1 MFSFSFQVS
10 IHHKTN
16 LAIIKGKIISHVHGG
31 ILNRK
36 SHWTQNRLIEFKIE
50 FLAQGISH
58 GKHPKMN
65 FEIPPLKNSPPF
77 CWCLMVITF
86 RIRCGIVQTNNN
98 WIRFHSTKIDFDV
111 ARWKIIGRCSL
122 PDGGWNR
129 VNTIYLMASI
139 GGSSLNWVAAGYEPP
154 EDNDISFIQ
163 YNWNTL
169 YLPIGEIV
177 IMKINNCNVNYALFL
192 FTLS

>member
-58 GKHPKMN
+58 GKYPKMN
-65 FEIPPLKNSPPF
+65 FEKPPCEKQSSFLLMLDGDNVSHSVRNSANK
-77 CWCLMVITF
+77 
-86 RIRCGIVQTNNN
+86 Q
-98 WIRFHSTKIDFDV
+98 
-111 ARWKIIGRCSL
+111 
-122 PDGGWNR
+122 
-129 VNTIYLMASI
+129 
-139 GGSSLNWVAAGYEPP
+139 
-154 EDNDISFIQ
+154 
-163 YNWNTL
+163 
-169 YLPIGEIV
+169 
-177 IMKINNCNVNYALFL
+177 
-192 FTLS
+192 

>member
-1 MFSFSFQVS
+1 MFTVEFSIANHIGPKIDSLNLKLSFWPRWGPKVS
-10 IHHKTN
+10 PMGSIPKW
-16 LAIIKGKIISHVHGG
+16 ISK
-31 ILNRK
+31 N
-36 SHWTQNRLIEFKIE
+36 
-50 FLAQGISH
+50 
-58 GKHPKMN
+58 
-65 FEIPPLKNSPPF
+65 PLVKNSPPF

-169 YLPIGEIV
+169 FLPIGEIV
-177 IMKINNCNVNYALFL
+177 IMKRNNCNVNYALFL